1 MLMSVTHS
9 SVRKY
14 ISMLYRHGQS
24 YMSKRLGYLNIGSG
38 QYIFLTTLAKKAGI
52 SQEELSN
59 ELKIDKATTAK
70 AIKKLEDEGYV
81 FREID
86 LSDKRAYKLF
96 LSPKGLEAIPLIQ
109 DAADDWEKII
119 TSGLSEEE
127 YQCAEEI
134 LSVMAKN
141 SCRLKG

>member
-1 MLMSVTHS
+1 MSATHS

-38 QYIFLTTLAKKAGI
+38 QYIFLTTLFKKAGI

-81 FREID
+81 VREID
-86 LSDKRAYKLF
+86 SKDKRAYKLS

-109 DAADDWEKII
+109 DAANDWEKII
-119 TSGLSEEE
+119 TSGLSEKE
-127 YQCAEEI
+127 YQWAEEI

-141 SCRLKG
+141 SCQLKR